1 MLTNLHVKNL
11 ALIEEADIDFKNGL
25 NILTGETGAGKSI
38 ILGSVNIALGG
49 KVNADIIRKG
59 CDYALTE
66 LTFKVDSAD
75 KIKKLKDY
83 GIEELEEGIIII
95 SRKITPSKS
104 TIKING
110 ETFTIGEVKA
120 VSHILID
127 IHGQHDNQILLK
139 ESTHIDM
146 VDLFGHNTIAPL
158 SDAYT
163 KLYNTYNELNDKI
176 QSMSSDES
184 ARNREIDLLEY
195 QIDEIT
201 DAALKPGE
209 DEELESAFKKMS
221 NYQKIAQHMS
231 AARQILDNDDES
243 VSDSIG
249 QSVKLL
255 TQALAYD
262 ESLSDIVDTLSSAED
277 IINDALMEMSDY
289 MDSFDFREEEYNN
302 MSERLDLIN
311 SLKLKYGRTIEEILE
326 YSSNSQ
332 KKLDELLN
340 FNEIYAGLKSQSED
354 IKTKLSAAAE
364 KLTDARKKSAD
375 KLCKA
380 VSKGLFELNFLNNDF
395 RPEFEKT
402 DKFQADGTDKMRFLI
417 STNVGEDLKPLSK
430 IASGG
435 ELSRIMLAFKTVI
448 ADKDDTDTLI
458 FDEIDAGISGV
469 TAQMVGNK
477 LSQLSSSHQIICIT
491 HLPQIAAMSD
501 EHFIIK
507 KKADKTTTLT
517 AIHSL
522 NEEESVNELARLL
535 GGAKVTEAALNNA
548 REMKKLAKKN

>member
-66 LTFKVDSAD
+66 LTFKVNSSD
-75 KIKKLKDY
+75 KIKQLKEY

-104 TIKING
+104 TIRING
-110 ETFTIGEVKA
+110 ETFTISEVKA

-146 VDLFGHNTIAPL
+146 VDLFGRNIIEPL

-163 KLYNTYNELNDKI
+163 KLYNAYNEIDNKI
-176 QSMSSDES
+176 KSMSSDEA

-195 QIDEIT
+195 QINEIT
-201 DAALKPGE
+201 EASLKPCE
-209 DEELESAFKKMS
+209 DEHLENTFKKMS

-231 AARQILDNDDES
+231 AAKQILDNDEAS
-243 VSDSIG
+243 VSDCIG

-255 TQALAYD
+255 TQASVYD
-262 ESLSDIVDTLSSAED
+262 EALSDIVNTLSSAED

-289 MDSFDFREEEYNN
+289 MESFDFNEEDYNN
-302 MSERLDLIN
+302 MSKRLDLIN
-311 SLKLKYGRTIEEILE
+311 SLKLKYGRTIDEIHE
-326 YSSNSQ
+326 YVLSSQ

-340 FNEIYAGLKSQSED
+340 FNEIQAELKTQLTD
-354 IKTKLSAAAE
+354 INK
-364 KLTDARKKSAD
+364 KLTEAADKLTAARKKSAD
-375 KLCKA
+375 KLCKS
-380 VSKGLFELNFLNNDF
+380 VSEGLFELNFLNNDF
-395 RPEFEKT
+395 KPEFEKT
-402 DKFQADGTDKMRFLI
+402 EKFQADGTDKMRFLI

-430 IASGG
+430 VASGG

-448 ADKDDTDTLI
+448 ADKDNTDTLI

-491 HLPQIAAMSD
+491 HLPQIAAMAD
-501 EHFIIK
+501 EHYIIE
-507 KKADKTTTLT
+507 KKADKTTTVT
-517 AIHSL
+517 DIRSL

-535 GGAKVTEAALNNA
+535 GGASITAAALNNA
-548 REMKKLAKKN
+548 REMKKLAKKK

>member
-66 LTFKVDSAD
+66 LTFKVNSSD
-75 KIKKLKDY
+75 KIKQLKEY

-104 TIKING
+104 TIRING
-110 ETFTIGEVKA
+110 ETFTISEVKA

-146 VDLFGHNTIAPL
+146 VDLFGRNIIEPL

-163 KLYNTYNELNDKI
+163 KLYNAYNEINNKI
-176 QSMSSDES
+176 KSMSSDEA

-195 QIDEIT
+195 QINEIT
-201 DAALKPGE
+201 EASLKPCE
-209 DEELESAFKKMS
+209 DEQLENTFKKMS

-231 AARQILDNDDES
+231 AAKQILDNDEAS
-243 VSDSIG
+243 VSDCIG

-255 TQALAYD
+255 TQASVYD
-262 ESLSDIVDTLSSAED
+262 EALSDIVNTLSSAED

-289 MDSFDFREEEYNN
+289 MESFDFNEEDYNN
-302 MSERLDLIN
+302 MSKRLDLIN
-311 SLKLKYGRTIEEILE
+311 SLKLKYGRTIGEIHE
-326 YSSNSQ
+326 YVLSSQ

-340 FNEIYAGLKSQSED
+340 FNEIQAGLKTQLTD
-354 IKTKLSAAAE
+354 INN
-364 KLTDARKKSAD
+364 KLTVAADKLTAARKKSAD
-375 KLCKA
+375 KLCKS
-380 VSKGLFELNFLNNDF
+380 VSEGLFELNFLNNDF
-395 RPEFEKT
+395 KPEFEKT
-402 DKFQADGTDKMRFLI
+402 EKFQADGTDKMRFLI

-430 IASGG
+430 VASGG

-448 ADKDDTDTLI
+448 ADKDNTDTLI

-469 TAQMVGNK
+469 TAQMVGDK

-491 HLPQIAAMSD
+491 HLPQIAAMAD
-501 EHFIIK
+501 EHYIIE
-507 KKADKTTTLT
+507 KKADKTTTVT
-517 AIHSL
+517 DIRSL

-535 GGAKVTEAALNNA
+535 GGASITEAALNNA
-548 REMKKLAKKN
+548 REMKKLAKKK

>member
-66 LTFKVDSAD
+66 LTFKVNSSD
-75 KIKKLKDY
+75 KIKQLKEY

-104 TIKING
+104 TIRING
-110 ETFTIGEVKA
+110 ETFTISEVKA

-146 VDLFGHNTIAPL
+146 VDLFGRNIIEPL

-163 KLYNTYNELNDKI
+163 KLYNAYNEIDNKI
-176 QSMSSDES
+176 KSMSSDEA

-195 QIDEIT
+195 QINEIT
-201 DAALKPGE
+201 EASLKPCE
-209 DEELESAFKKMS
+209 DEHLENTFKKMS

-231 AARQILDNDDES
+231 AAKQILDNDEAS
-243 VSDSIG
+243 VSDCIG

-255 TQALAYD
+255 TQASVYD
-262 ESLSDIVDTLSSAED
+262 EALSDIVNTLSSAED

-289 MDSFDFREEEYNN
+289 MESFDFNEEDYNN
-302 MSERLDLIN
+302 MSKRLDLIN
-311 SLKLKYGRTIEEILE
+311 SLKLKYGRTIDEIHE
-326 YSSNSQ
+326 YILSSQ

-340 FNEIYAGLKSQSED
+340 FNEIQAELKTQLTD
-354 IKTKLSAAAE
+354 INK
-364 KLTDARKKSAD
+364 KLTEAADKLTAARKKSAD
-375 KLCKA
+375 KLCKS
-380 VSKGLFELNFLNNDF
+380 VSEGLFELNFLNNDF
-395 RPEFEKT
+395 KPEFEKT
-402 DKFQADGTDKMRFLI
+402 EKFQADGTDKMRFLI

-430 IASGG
+430 VASGG

-448 ADKDDTDTLI
+448 ADKDNTDTLI

-491 HLPQIAAMSD
+491 HLPQIAAMAD
-501 EHFIIK
+501 EHYIIE
-507 KKADKTTTLT
+507 KKADKTTTVT
-517 AIHSL
+517 DIRSL

-535 GGAKVTEAALNNA
+535 GGASITAAALNNA
-548 REMKKLAKKN
+548 REMKKLAKKK

>member
-1 MLTNLHVKNL
+1 
-11 ALIEEADIDFKNGL
+11 
-25 NILTGETGAGKSI
+25 
-38 ILGSVNIALGG
+38 
-49 KVNADIIRKG
+49 
-59 CDYALTE
+59 
-66 LTFKVDSAD
+66 
-75 KIKKLKDY
+75 
-83 GIEELEEGIIII
+83 
-95 SRKITPSKS
+95 
-104 TIKING
+104 
-110 ETFTIGEVKA
+110 
-120 VSHILID
+120 
-127 IHGQHDNQILLK
+127 
-139 ESTHIDM
+139 M

-163 KLYNTYNELNDKI
+163 KLYKTYNELNDKI

-195 QIDEIT
+195 QINEIT

-277 IINDALMEMSDY
+277 IINDALMGMSDY

-380 VSKGLFELNFLNNDF
+380 VSEGLFELNFLNNDF

-501 EHFIIK
+501 EHFIIE

>member
-66 LTFKVDSAD
+66 LTFKVNSSD
-75 KIKKLKDY
+75 KIKQLKEY

-104 TIKING
+104 TIRING
-110 ETFTIGEVKA
+110 ETFTISEVKA

-146 VDLFGHNTIAPL
+146 VDLFGRNIIEPL

-163 KLYNTYNELNDKI
+163 KLYNAYNEIDNKI
-176 QSMSSDES
+176 KSMSSDEA

-195 QIDEIT
+195 QINEIT
-201 DAALKPGE
+201 EASLKPCE
-209 DEELESAFKKMS
+209 DEHLENTFKKMS

-231 AARQILDNDDES
+231 AAKQILDNDEAS
-243 VSDSIG
+243 VSDCIG

-255 TQALAYD
+255 TQASVYD
-262 ESLSDIVDTLSSAED
+262 EALSDIVNTLSSAED

-289 MDSFDFREEEYNN
+289 MESFDFNEEDYNN
-302 MSERLDLIN
+302 MSKRLDLIH
-311 SLKLKYGRTIEEILE
+311 SLKLKYGRTIDEIHE
-326 YSSNSQ
+326 YVLSSQ

-340 FNEIYAGLKSQSED
+340 FNEIQAGLKTQLTD
-354 IKTKLSAAAE
+354 INK
-364 KLTDARKKSAD
+364 KLTEAADKLTAARKKSAD
-375 KLCKA
+375 KLCKS
-380 VSKGLFELNFLNNDF
+380 VSEGLFELNFLNNDF
-395 RPEFEKT
+395 KPEFEKT
-402 DKFQADGTDKMRFLI
+402 EKFQADGTDKMRFLI

-430 IASGG
+430 VASGG
-435 ELSRIMLAFKTVI
+435 ELSSIMLAFKTVI
-448 ADKDDTDTLI
+448 ADKDNTDTLI

-491 HLPQIAAMSD
+491 HLPQIAAMAD
-501 EHFIIK
+501 EHYIIE
-507 KKADKTTTLT
+507 KKADKTTTVT
-517 AIHSL
+517 DIRSL

-535 GGAKVTEAALNNA
+535 GGASITAAALNNA
-548 REMKKLAKKN
+548 REMKKLAKKK

>member
-66 LTFKVDSAD
+66 LTFKVNSSD
-75 KIKKLKDY
+75 KIKQLKEY

-104 TIKING
+104 TIRING
-110 ETFTIGEVKA
+110 ETFTISEVKA

-146 VDLFGHNTIAPL
+146 VDLFGRNIIEPL

-163 KLYNTYNELNDKI
+163 KLYNAYNEIDNKI
-176 QSMSSDES
+176 KSMSSDEA

-195 QIDEIT
+195 QINEIT
-201 DAALKPGE
+201 EASLKPCE
-209 DEELESAFKKMS
+209 DEHLENTFKKMS

-231 AARQILDNDDES
+231 AAKQILDNDEAS
-243 VSDSIG
+243 VSDCIG

-255 TQALAYD
+255 TQASVYD
-262 ESLSDIVDTLSSAED
+262 EALSDIVNTLSSAED

-289 MDSFDFREEEYNN
+289 MESFDFNEEDYNN
-302 MSERLDLIN
+302 MSKRLDLIN
-311 SLKLKYGRTIEEILE
+311 SLKLKYGRTIDEIHE
-326 YSSNSQ
+326 YVLSSQ

-340 FNEIYAGLKSQSED
+340 FNEIQAGLKTQLTD
-354 IKTKLSAAAE
+354 INK
-364 KLTDARKKSAD
+364 KLTEAADKLTAARKKSAD
-375 KLCKA
+375 KLCKS
-380 VSKGLFELNFLNNDF
+380 VSEGLFELNFLNNDF
-395 RPEFEKT
+395 KPEFEKT
-402 DKFQADGTDKMRFLI
+402 EKFQADGTDKMRFLI

-430 IASGG
+430 VASGG

-448 ADKDDTDTLI
+448 ADKDNTDTLI

-491 HLPQIAAMSD
+491 HLPQIAAMAD
-501 EHFIIK
+501 EHYIIE
-507 KKADKTTTLT
+507 KKADKTTTVT
-517 AIHSL
+517 DIRSL

-535 GGAKVTEAALNNA
+535 GGASITAAALNNA
-548 REMKKLAKKN
+548 REMKKLAKKK

>member
-66 LTFKVDSAD
+66 LTFKVNSSD
-75 KIKKLKDY
+75 KIKQLKEY

-104 TIKING
+104 TIRING
-110 ETFTIGEVKA
+110 ETFTISEVKA

-146 VDLFGHNTIAPL
+146 VDLFGRNIIEPL

-163 KLYNTYNELNDKI
+163 KLYNAYNEIDNKI
-176 QSMSSDES
+176 KSMSSDEA

-195 QIDEIT
+195 QINEIT
-201 DAALKPGE
+201 EASLKPCE
-209 DEELESAFKKMS
+209 DEHLENTFKKMS

-231 AARQILDNDDES
+231 AAKQILDNDEAS
-243 VSDSIG
+243 VSDCIG

-255 TQALAYD
+255 TQASVYD
-262 ESLSDIVDTLSSAED
+262 EALSDIVNTLSSAED

-289 MDSFDFREEEYNN
+289 MESFDFNEEDYNN
-302 MSERLDLIN
+302 MSKRLDLIN
-311 SLKLKYGRTIEEILE
+311 SLKLKYGRTIDEIHE
-326 YSSNSQ
+326 YILSSQ

-340 FNEIYAGLKSQSED
+340 FNEIQAGLKTQLTD
-354 IKTKLSAAAE
+354 INK
-364 KLTDARKKSAD
+364 KLTEAADKLTAARKKSAD
-375 KLCKA
+375 KLCKS
-380 VSKGLFELNFLNNDF
+380 VSEGLFELNFLNNDF
-395 RPEFEKT
+395 EPEFEKT
-402 DKFQADGTDKMRFLI
+402 EKFQADGTDKMRFLI

-430 IASGG
+430 VASGG

-448 ADKDDTDTLI
+448 ADKDNTDTLI

-491 HLPQIAAMSD
+491 HLPQIAAMAD
-501 EHFIIK
+501 EHYIIE
-507 KKADKTTTLT
+507 KKADKTTTVT
-517 AIHSL
+517 DIRSL

-535 GGAKVTEAALNNA
+535 GGASITEAALNNA
-548 REMKKLAKKN
+548 REMKKLAKKK